1 MAVDELKEVNLAEM
15 EEWKRRNQ
23 EERFQLVDQYA
34 EWLRRKGILT
44 TAKPTKKAVR
54 PNRR

>member
-1 MAVDELKEVNLAEM
+1 MAIDEREDINLAEM

-23 EERFQLVDQYA
+23 EERLQLLDQYA

-44 TAKPTKKAVR
+44 TGKRPRKAPR
-54 PNRR
+54 LKGP